1 MKLFDYWYWK
11 YLLSVQSCL
20 SVNRYFDLITRSLI
34 WSIANEIDKKCGS
47 VKSTQCFAQLKEIYQ
62 VINCH
67 PIRPD
72 VIDDREYRSLIIML
86 SSNQVWLRLSCICW
100 ELRLMQDWL
109 PTLKGWWNLV
119 SQSFPIN
126 KRLLVV
132 RVCTLSSLQSCTPP
146 TYIPM
151 IHPRLWPLIG
161 QPGLQTVL
169 WLVSPTCLVLFPG
182 ESGAAAASLAASVRF
197 PVSAQ
202 TWTGLDWTDCC
213 TLDCSD
219 PLSLRTRIFPTGRI
233 CFHYFPLFPDL
244 WSETAR
250 SDIK

>member
-1 MKLFDYWYWK
+1 MQ
-11 YLLSVQSCL
+11 SVL

-86 SSNQVWLRLSCICW
+86 RSNQVWLRLSCICW
-100 ELRLMQDWL
+100 ELRLMPDWL
-109 PTLKGWWNLV
+109 PPVKGWWNLV

-132 RVCTLSSLQSCTPP
+132 VRVCTVSSLLYTNNLHPHDSPP
-146 TYIPM
+146 TLAS
-151 IHPRLWPLIG
+151 HWSARSADCPLIG
-161 QPGLQTVL
+161 QPH
-169 WLVSPTCLVLFPG
+169 VSGSLPG
-182 ESGAAAASLAASVRF
+182 GIWSSSKSGSHSVRF
-197 PVSAQ
+197 PVSDL
-202 TWTGLDWTDCC
+202 GWTDW
-213 TLDCSD
+213 LLHLGLLSSD
-219 PLSLRTRIFPTGRI
+219 QQPP
-233 CFHYFPLFPDL
+233 HYFPPTGSHWKNLLPLLSFVPRFMVR
-244 WSETAR
+244 TAR

>member
-1 MKLFDYWYWK
+1 
-11 YLLSVQSCL
+11 
-20 SVNRYFDLITRSLI
+20 
-34 WSIANEIDKKCGS
+34 
-47 VKSTQCFAQLKEIYQ
+47 
-62 VINCH
+62 
-67 PIRPD
+67 
-72 VIDDREYRSLIIML
+72 ML

-202 TWTGLDWTDCC
+202 TWTGLDWTDW
-213 TLDCSD
+213 LHLGLLRPAQSPHQNFPHWKNLL
-219 PLSLRTRIFPTGRI
+219 PLLSFVPRFMVRNSKIRYKVI
-233 CFHYFPLFPDL
+233 
-244 WSETAR
+244 
-250 SDIK
+250 I